1 MNYKTCENEFLF
13 LFFFNIYLLLA
24 VSGPDCGPQAVF
36 AAQASL

>member
-13 LFFFNIYLLLA
+13 LFNIYLLLA
-24 VSGPDCGPQAVF
+24 VSGPDCGPQAVY